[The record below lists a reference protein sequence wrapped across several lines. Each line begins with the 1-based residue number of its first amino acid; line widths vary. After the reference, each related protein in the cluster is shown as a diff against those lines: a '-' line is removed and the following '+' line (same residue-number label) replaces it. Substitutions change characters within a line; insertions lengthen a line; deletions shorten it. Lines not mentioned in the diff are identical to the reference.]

1 MNDTVNRQIL
11 LVEKPTGK
19 LGPEHFKKSEAA
31 IPEPKD
37 GEVLV
42 RTRYIS
48 LDAAN
53 RAWMHGATYRAAVE
67 ANTVMAGGGIAEVVS
82 SKAPGLAPG
91 DIVFGDT
98 GWQDYAAVPA
108 RHLSKMPKL
117 EPMTHLLSVYGIAEV
132 VSSKAPG
139 LAPGDIV
146 FGDTGWQDYAAVPA
160 RHLSKMPKLE
170 PMTHLLSVYGIA
182 GLTAYFGLLDVGKP
196 KEGETVVVSAAAG
209 SVGSIVGQIA
219 KIKGCHVVGI
229 AGGKD
234 KCHWLTSELGF
245 DAAVDY
251 KDDATYKALRAAAP
265 KGIDVYFDN
274 VGGDILEACLA
285 LMNNRG
291 RIACCGAIS
300 QYDGVPS
307 AHGPRGVP
315 GLIVVKRLIMQ
326 GFIVMDYMDQ
336 RNAALVDLQSWV
348 GSGKLKVQEDV
359 IDGLENTPKA
369 LIGLL
374 AGENRGKR
382 MVKV

>member
-1 MNDTVNRQIL
+1 MRATAGQGDNAMNATVNRQVL
-11 LVEKPTGK
+11 LVEKPAGK
-19 LGPEHFKKSEAA
+19 LGPEHFKLTQGA

-37 GEVLV
+37 GEVLLRV
-42 RTRYIS
+42 RFIS

-67 ANTVMAGGGIAEVVS
+67 ANTVMAGGGIAEVVASKDS
-82 SKAPGLAPG
+82 SFKPG

-98 GWQDYAAVPA
+98 GWQEYAAVPA
-108 RHLSKMPKL
+108 KHLSKMPK
-117 EPMTHLLSVYGIAEV
+117 V
-132 VSSKAPG
+132 
-139 LAPGDIV
+139 
-146 FGDTGWQDYAAVPA
+146 
-160 RHLSKMPKLE
+160 E

-196 KEGETVVVSAAAG
+196 RDGETVVVSAAAG

-219 KIKGCHVVGI
+219 KIKGCRVVGI

-234 KCHWLTSELGF
+234 KCDWLVNELGF

-251 KDDATYKALRAAAP
+251 KDGAVLKALRAACP

-274 VGGDILEACLA
+274 VGGDILEACIA

-315 GLIVVKRLIMQ
+315 GLIVVKRLVMQ
-326 GFIVMDYMDQ
+326 GFIVMDFMDQ
-336 RNAALVDLQSWV
+336 RDKALQDLQSWV
-348 GSGKLKVQEDV
+348 ASGKLKVQEDV
-359 IDGLENTPKA
+359 IKGLENTPKA

-382 MVKV
+382 MVKL

>member
-1 MNDTVNRQIL
+1 MFPLWNERAPISLLRNAQYVQLRVSCAPTASRTAMLMGGNAMSEGINRQDNRQVL

-19 LGPEHFKKSEAA
+19 LGPEHFKMSKAA
-31 IPEPKD
+31 IPEAKD
-37 GEVLV
+37 GEAVLRV
-42 RTRYIS
+42 RYIS

-67 ANTVMAGGGIAEVVS
+67 PNTVMAGGGIAEVVS
-82 SKAPGLAPG
+82 SKSPALVPG

-108 RHLSKMPKL
+108 KHLTKMPK
-117 EPMTHLLSVYGIAEV
+117 I
-132 VSSKAPG
+132 
-139 LAPGDIV
+139 
-146 FGDTGWQDYAAVPA
+146 
-160 RHLSKMPKLE
+160 E

-196 KEGETVVVSAAAG
+196 KAGETVVVSAAAG

-251 KDDATYKALRAAAP
+251 KDGAVFKALRAAAP

-274 VGGDILEACLA
+274 VGGEILEACLA
-285 LMNNRG
+285 QMNNRG

-307 AHGPRGVP
+307 ATGPRGVP

-326 GFIVMDYMDQ
+326 GFIVMDFMDQ
-336 RNAALVDLQSWV
+336 RDEALGDLQSWV
-348 GSGKLKVQEDV
+348 ASGKLKVQED
-359 IDGLENTPKA
+359 IINGLENTPKA

-382 MVKV
+382 MIKV

>member
-1 MNDTVNRQIL
+1 MNDTINRQIL

-19 LGPEHFKKSEAA
+19 LGPEHFRLTNATIPAPKEGEA
-31 IPEPKD
+31 
-37 GEVLV
+37 LV

-48 LDAAN
+48 LDATN

-67 ANTVMAGGGIAEVVS
+67 ANTVMAGGSIAEVVS
-82 SKAPGLAPG
+82 SNDPGLKPG

-98 GWQDYAAVPA
+98 GWQDYATVPA
-108 RHLSKMPKL
+108 K
-117 EPMTHLLSVYGIAEV
+117 
-132 VSSKAPG
+132 
-139 LAPGDIV
+139 
-146 FGDTGWQDYAAVPA
+146 
-160 RHLSKMPKLE
+160 HLSKMPKLE

-182 GLTAYFGLLDVGKP
+182 GLTAYFGLLHVGKP

-219 KIKGCHVVGI
+219 KIKGCRVVGI

-251 KDDATYKALRAAAP
+251 KDGATYKALRSAAP

-274 VGGDILEACLA
+274 VGGDILEACLSQ
-285 LMNNRG
+285 MNNRG

-315 GLIVVKRLIMQ
+315 GLIVVKRLVMQ

-336 RNAALVDLQSWV
+336 RDAALADLQSWV
-348 GSGKLKVQEDV
+348 SSGKLKVQEDV
-359 IDGLENTPKA
+359 IDGIENTPQA

>member
-1 MNDTVNRQIL
+1 MSASINRQVL
-11 LVEKPTGK
+11 LVEKPAGK
-19 LGPEHFKKSEAA
+19 LAPEHFRLSEAPM
-31 IPEPKD
+31 PEPGD
-37 GEVLV
+37 GEALLRV
-42 RTRYIS
+42 RYIS

-67 ANTVMAGGGIAEVVS
+67 ANTVMAGGGLAEVVS
-82 SKAPGLAPG
+82 SRSPDLAPG
-91 DIVFGDT
+91 DLVFGDT
-98 GWQDYAAVPA
+98 GWQDYAVVAA
-108 RHLSKMPKL
+108 RHLTKMPK
-117 EPMTHLLSVYGIAEV
+117 V
-132 VSSKAPG
+132 
-139 LAPGDIV
+139 
-146 FGDTGWQDYAAVPA
+146 
-160 RHLSKMPKLE
+160 E

-182 GLTAYFGLLDVGKP
+182 GLTAYFGLLDIGKP
-196 KEGETVVVSAAAG
+196 KAGETVVVSAAAG

-219 KIKGCHVVGI
+219 GIKGCRVVGI

-251 KDDATYKALRAAAP
+251 KDGAVFKALRAAAP

-285 LMNNRG
+285 QMNTRG

-300 QYDGVPS
+300 QYDGAPS
-307 AHGPRGVP
+307 ATGPRGVP

-326 GFIVMDYMDQ
+326 GFIVMDFMAQ
-336 RNAALVDLQSWV
+336 RDEALSDLQSWV

-359 IDGLENTPKA
+359 IHGLENTPQA

-382 MVKV
+382 MIKL

>member
-1 MNDTVNRQIL
+1 MAVSVNRQIL
-11 LVEKPTGK
+11 LVEKPSGK
-19 LGPEHFKKSEAA
+19 LGPEHFKMVEGAR
-31 IPEPKD
+31 PEPVD
-37 GEVLV
+37 GEALLRV
-42 RTRYIS
+42 RYIS

-67 ANTVMAGGGIAEVVS
+67 ADTVMAGGSIAEVAS

-91 DIVFGDT
+91 VIVFGDT

-108 RHLSKMPKL
+108 KHLTKMPR
-117 EPMTHLLSVYGIAEV
+117 M
-132 VSSKAPG
+132 
-139 LAPGDIV
+139 
-146 FGDTGWQDYAAVPA
+146 
-160 RHLSKMPKLE
+160 E

-182 GLTAYFGLLDVGKP
+182 GLTAYFGLLHVGKP
-196 KEGETVVVSAAAG
+196 REGETVVVSAAAG

-234 KCHWLTSELGF
+234 KCQWLTSDLGF

-251 KDDATYKALRAAAP
+251 KDGAVFKALRAAAP

-274 VGGDILEACLA
+274 VGGDILEACLP

-291 RIACCGAIS
+291 RISCCGAIS
-300 QYDGVPS
+300 QYDGAPQ
-307 AHGPRGVP
+307 ATGPRGVP

-326 GFIVMDYMDQ
+326 GFIVMDFMDQ
-336 RNAALVDLQSWV
+336 RDKALSELQSWV
-348 GSGKLKVQEDV
+348 SSGKLKVQED
-359 IDGLENTPKA
+359 IINGLENTPKA

-382 MVKV
+382 MIRV

>member
-1 MNDTVNRQIL
+1 MNASVNRQIL
-11 LVEKPTGK
+11 LAEKPADK
-19 LGPEHFKKSEAA
+19 LGPEHFKLSKAA

-37 GEVLV
+37 GEALLKV
-42 RTRYIS
+42 RYIS

-53 RAWMHGATYRAAVE
+53 RAWMHGATYRSAIE
-67 ANTVMAGGGIAEVVS
+67 ANSVMAGGGIAEVVT
-82 SKAPGLAPG
+82 SKAPGFAAG
-91 DIVFGDT
+91 DLVWADT
-98 GWQDYAAVPA
+98 GWQEYVALPA
-108 RHLSKMPKL
+108 KHLSKMPKI
-117 EPMTHLLSVYGIAEV
+117 EPMTHLLSI
-132 VSSKAPG
+132 
-139 LAPGDIV
+139 
-146 FGDTGWQDYAAVPA
+146 FGV
-160 RHLSKMPKLE
+160 
-170 PMTHLLSVYGIA
+170 A
-182 GLTAYFGLLDVGKP
+182 GLTAYFGLLEIGRP
-196 KEGETVVVSAAAG
+196 KSGETVVVSAAAG

-229 AGGKD
+229 AGGRD

-251 KDDATYKALRAAAP
+251 KDGATFKALRAAAP

-274 VGGDILEACLA
+274 VGGDILEACLPQ
-285 LMNNRG
+285 MNNYG
-291 RIACCGAIS
+291 RIACCGAVS

-326 GFIVMDYMDQ
+326 GFIVSDFMAQ
-336 RNAALVDLQSWV
+336 RDKAIAELQAWTS
-348 GSGKLKVQEDV
+348 SGKIKVQEDV

-382 MVKV
+382 MVRV

>member
-1 MNDTVNRQIL
+1 MKDSVNRQVL

-19 LGPEHFKKSEAA
+19 LAPEHFKMAESS
-31 IPEPKD
+31 IPDPKD
-37 GEVLV
+37 GEALLRV
-42 RTRYIS
+42 RYIS

-67 ANTVMAGGGIAEVVS
+67 ANTVMAGGGIAEVVL
-82 SKAPGLAPG
+82 SKAPSLAAG

-98 GWQDYAAVPA
+98 GWQDYAAVAA
-108 RHLSKMPKL
+108 RHLSKMPR
-117 EPMTHLLSVYGIAEV
+117 I
-132 VSSKAPG
+132 
-139 LAPGDIV
+139 
-146 FGDTGWQDYAAVPA
+146 
-160 RHLSKMPKLE
+160 E

-182 GLTAYFGLLDVGKP
+182 GLTAYFGLLHVGKA
-196 KEGETVVVSAAAG
+196 KAGETVVVSAAAG

-251 KDDATYKALRAAAP
+251 KDGAVFKALKAAAP

-285 LMNNRG
+285 QMNLRG

-300 QYDGVPS
+300 QYDGAPS
-307 AHGPRGVP
+307 ATGPRGVP
-315 GLIVVKRLIMQ
+315 GLIVVKRLVMQ
-326 GFIVMDYMDQ
+326 GFIVMDYMDH
-336 RNAALVDLQSWV
+336 RNEALVDLQSWV
-348 GSGKLKVQEDV
+348 ASGKLKVQEDV
-359 IDGLENTPKA
+359 IDGLENTPQA

-382 MVKV
+382 MIKL